1 MRFKLDEN
9 LHPDASVVLRRAGHD
24 VETVWDERLQGAA
37 DSRLASVLKLE
48 RRVLV
53 TFDVGFADIRA
64 YPPGDFAGLI
74 VLRLQRQDRRSVVHV
89 FTRLLHSLKERSLA
103 GQLWIVDER
112 RVGVRTRA
120 HRASPRS

>member
-37 DSRLASVLKLE
+37 DSRLAGVLKLE
-48 RRVLV
+48 RRVSV

-112 RVGVRTRA
+112 RVRVRTRA